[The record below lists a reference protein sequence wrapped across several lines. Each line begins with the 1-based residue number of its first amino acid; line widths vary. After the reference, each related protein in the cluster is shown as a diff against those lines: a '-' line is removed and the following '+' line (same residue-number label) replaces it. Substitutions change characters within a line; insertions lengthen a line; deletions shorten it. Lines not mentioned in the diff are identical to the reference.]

1 MIDEMKFE
9 CDLFI
14 LESGRGGAM
23 GEAAPHR
30 RMEQAHDMVSL
41 DVGLVAEEGAKS
53 WKNLR
58 GGEGGKVEEG
68 RYRRKG
74 AKGVP
79 RGAASC

>member
-1 MIDEMKFE
+1 MQVSFYFLISVLTFSHSTISAEKMIDEMKFE

-30 RMEQAHDMVSL
+30 GMEQAHDMVSL

-53 WKNLR
+53 
-58 GGEGGKVEEG
+58 
-68 RYRRKG
+68 
-74 AKGVP
+74 
-79 RGAASC
+79 